1 MDVKNAFLQGELDK
15 EFFMIQPPG
24 FESTN
29 HPTIVCRLKK
39 PLYGLKQVPS
49 AWHLKITQYLHQIGF
64 RMSKS
69 DSSLYIKNESYN
81 LIVII
86 LYVDDLVIRSKNLA
100 NVDNVKLLLSGR
112 FEMKDMHELHYFLDI
127 GVIRT

>member
-1 MDVKNAFLQGELDK
+1 
-15 EFFMIQPPG
+15 
-24 FESTN
+24 
-29 HPTIVCRLKK
+29 
-39 PLYGLKQVPS
+39 
-49 AWHLKITQYLHQIGF
+49 
-64 RMSKS
+64 MSKS